1 MFHRNR
7 NKFNATRVKKDGH
20 SFASKGEASLYDLLL
35 LREKAG
41 QIKDIRHQHQITFI
55 DTVVNWRVDYS
66 FWSNELNET
75 VYAEYKGMETPDF
88 VVKKNLWRTH
98 GHGLLE
104 LWYGNYKNPYLK
116 ETIRTKPL
124 KG

>member
-1 MFHRNR
+1 MFPRNR
-7 NKFNATRVKKDGH
+7 NKFNATRVKKDGL
-20 SFASKGEASLYDLLL
+20 SFASKGEASLHDTLL

-55 DTVVNWRVDYS
+55 GTMVNWRVDYS
-66 FWSNELNET
+66 FWHNELNEI

-98 GHGLLE
+98 GVGLLE
-104 LWYGNYKNPYLK
+104 LWYGPHQRVFLK
-116 ETIRTKPL
+116 ETIRPAPL